1 MSNATTNSNDVKQ
14 LAEKIELLAKEVQ
27 NKLSNP
33 SDRDALLAASNE
45 LVRNQLTFVFT
56 LGEYFALN
64 QVGSN
69 KTVTGTTVSN
79 PSRTASSRWHNV
91 RDTRGRFARKV

>member
-1 MSNATTNSNDVKQ
+1 MSNTTTTSSDVKQ
-14 LAEKIELLAKEVQ
+14 LAEKIESLAEEVQ

-45 LVRNQLTFVFT
+45 LVRNSLTFVFT

-64 QVGSN
+64 QVGSS
-69 KTVTGTTVSN
+69 KTVTGTAVSN
-79 PSRTASSRWHNV
+79 PSNTSTRWHNV